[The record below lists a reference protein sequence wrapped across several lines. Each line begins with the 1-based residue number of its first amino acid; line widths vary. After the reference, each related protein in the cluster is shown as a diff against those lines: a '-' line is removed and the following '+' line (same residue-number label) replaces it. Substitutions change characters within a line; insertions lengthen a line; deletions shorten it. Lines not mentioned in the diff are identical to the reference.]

1 MTDSLL
7 LPFEKEIYWIQHII
21 IIVIPIYLV
30 TFDTGYTAHR
40 VFQIDRFLQGL
51 SYFHHFSSKVFRT
64 YYLQTFSECIVQ
76 IDLLMVQW
84 SVFSFSF
91 PFFKVLF
98 YAGVAKDLALLV
110 HLKMYFLP
118 IFRIQKVTSETR

>member
-51 SYFHHFSSKVFRT
+51 SYIYHFLSKVFRA

-84 SVFSFSF
+84 SVFSF
-91 PFFKVLF
+91 PFF
-98 YAGVAKDLALLV
+98 
-110 HLKMYFLP
+110 LKFCFMLEL
-118 IFRIQKVTSETR
+118 QKI

>member
-91 PFFKVLF
+91 PFFFKFCFMLE
-98 YAGVAKDLALLV
+98 L
-110 HLKMYFLP
+110 
-118 IFRIQKVTSETR
+118 QKI

>member
-91 PFFKVLF
+91 PF
-98 YAGVAKDLALLV
+98 LLKFCFM
-110 HLKMYFLP
+110 LEL
-118 IFRIQKVTSETR
+118 QKI